1 MTHRTVNHV
10 YRIVQILAAVWNTT
24 TRVQVRKISLST
36 ALTLTGAALFSG
48 TLFAGEPQS
57 VPALNPR
64 VSIIPRESTESKPSG
79 RIRTDVNE
87 VAIPVTV
94 TDILGKPVLGLPPEA
109 FHIFENGQEQPV
121 TRLTREETP
130 LSIGLVFD
138 ASASMQGKLDR
149 SRAAIS
155 QLLGD
160 SIPGDEYFLVEFNDS
175 PRLLSNFT
183 PDPEQIED
191 SMHAIQPRGW
201 TALLDALYLSVNRVK
216 HGRNPRRALVILSD
230 GGDNTS
236 RFSEREVRS
245 LLRESDVSLYAIGMT
260 GRFSSMDLLSKLAE
274 ETGGRL
280 FRCGNIAELPDAM
293 AKLSTA
299 LREQYTLVYTPKN
312 PSKDG
317 KYNRVQLKLTP
328 PPGFPRLHAYWRN
341 GYYAP

>member
-1 MTHRTVNHV
+1 M
-10 YRIVQILAAVWNTT
+10 
-24 TRVQVRKISLST
+24 
-36 ALTLTGAALFSG
+36 
-48 TLFAGEPQS
+48 
-57 VPALNPR
+57 
-64 VSIIPRESTESKPSG
+64 
-79 RIRTDVNE
+79 
-87 VAIPVTV
+87 
-94 TDILGKPVLGLPPEA
+94 
-109 FHIFENGQEQPV
+109 
-121 TRLTREETP
+121 
-130 LSIGLVFD
+130 
-138 ASASMQGKLDR
+138 
-149 SRAAIS
+149 
-155 QLLGD
+155 
-160 SIPGDEYFLVEFNDS
+160 VEFNDS

-183 PDPEQIED
+183 PDPGQIED

-312 PSKDG
+312 RRRMQYNGSLAHAPARPDFTRIGGAVLRALRFRCPS
-317 KYNRVQLKLTP
+317 RVRGGETHSESAKPLS
-328 PPGFPRLHAYWRN
+328 GAAW
-341 GYYAP
+341 GAAV